1 MFVLSLLIVPIYIGF
16 LSHSYRHFFQGGI
29 DVDELRANSPPAS
42 AGDPRSGRP
51 SARARHG

>member
-29 DVDELRANSPPAS
+29 DVDELI
-42 AGDPRSGRP
+42 
-51 SARARHG
+51 